1 MSVNKCPWCG
11 GKFGLVRHYHF
22 RTGFC
27 REQCRRKYQAS
38 WERKKLLRRLI
49 FRPPSVWLETGNA
62 STPLTCRLLP
72 RQVNCPFSNEGASVI
87 CCADRMLW
95 DLCVPKTQI
104 RT

>member
-11 GKFGLVRHYHF
+11 GKFGLIRHYHF

-62 STPLTCRLLP
+62 STRSNLSASSPAGKLPL
-72 RQVNCPFSNEGASVI
+72 QH
-87 CCADRMLW
+87 
-95 DLCVPKTQI
+95 
-104 RT
+104 